1 MSWILLNCSDGW
13 KAFESRLSWTLTS
26 LVFFCLLLSSASKWW
41 EIVCVY
47 RNSLIVACRFFWW
60 CFVLPVHSQ
69 QQWHDP
75 ELEASTSAGFI
86 QEQARAWGRWQQLL
100 SANLPVDIVALLA
113 DRQPGLVG
121 GQIPSLSRLS
131 FPIKPFHLN
140 VQSTPWQAKK
150 WGRIRRY

>member
-26 LVFFCLLLSSASKWW
+26 LVYPQRVNDGKLFVCTETPWLLHAGGFFS
-41 EIVCVY
+41 
-47 RNSLIVACRFFWW
+47 R

-69 QQWHDP
+69 RRRHNP
-75 ELEASTSAGFI
+75 ELETSTSAGFI